1 MLQAMANF
9 LFLDMKFGKKN
20 KIIGV
25 GVKNF
30 RVECDLQL
38 DNREPIQHPL
48 CSSHPH
54 NLYLEILSE
63 TGIIGSIIF
72 VTFILLLIKY
82 IFKDFKINSSE
93 KKFKLLLFF
102 TSLLVTIWPIS
113 TSEVFLQHGMDLII
127 G

>member
-1 MLQAMANF
+1 
-9 LFLDMKFGKKN
+9 MKFGKN

-30 RVECDLQL
+30 RVECDIQL

-93 KKFKLLLFF
+93 KE
-102 TSLLVTIWPIS
+102 I
-113 TSEVFLQHGMDLII
+113 
-127 G
+127 